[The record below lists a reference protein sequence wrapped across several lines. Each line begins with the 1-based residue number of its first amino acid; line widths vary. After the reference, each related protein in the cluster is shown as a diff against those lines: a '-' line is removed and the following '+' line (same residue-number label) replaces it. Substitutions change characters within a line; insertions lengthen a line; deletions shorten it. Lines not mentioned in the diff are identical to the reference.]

1 MTTREL
7 AKMIADGRKDTED
20 LKPQFGAAGSVT
32 SFFNIYQQT
41 IQPEELYTIQNTR
54 TLGSSFILGHT
65 ELGVLGVASPQPY
78 LGDSRG
84 DWVVKGVFS
93 PNDTFK
99 EFFAGSRFKA

>member
-1 MTTREL
+1 MSD
-7 AKMIADGRKDTED
+7 IGRVIGDVIKDTQDISRE
-20 LKPQFGAAGSVT
+20 FSRVGSAT
-32 SFFNIYQQT
+32 YFFDIFQDS
-41 IQPEELYTIQNTR
+41 IQPEELYTIQQTR

-65 ELGVLGVASPQPY
+65 ELGVLGVTTPQPY